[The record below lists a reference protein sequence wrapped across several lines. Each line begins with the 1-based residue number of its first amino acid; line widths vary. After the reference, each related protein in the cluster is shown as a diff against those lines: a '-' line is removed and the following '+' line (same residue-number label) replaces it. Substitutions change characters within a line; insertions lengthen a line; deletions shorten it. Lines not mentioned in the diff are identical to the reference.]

1 MHESDLCLGLTDE
14 TLEHLGKIGPK
25 AQKTSRRDLSVVLS
39 QVTWQPKDSSHL
51 LLIRTLDRIKQAQ
64 PLWPVQ

>member
-1 MHESDLCLGLTDE
+1 MNLICICIVCIGLTDE

-39 QVTWQPKDSSHL
+39 QVKTYL
-51 LLIRTLDRIKQAQ
+51 LKLLDF
-64 PLWPVQ
+64 LY

>member
-1 MHESDLCLGLTDE
+1 MSVSWVMLFVAVHASDLCLGLTDE

-39 QVTWQPKDSSHL
+39 QVNQL
-51 LLIRTLDRIKQAQ
+51 AINRISTI
-64 PLWPVQ
+64 

>member
-25 AQKTSRRDLSVVLS
+25 AQKTSRRDLAVVLS
-39 QVTWQPKDSSHL
+39 QVTLRLGLQSPD
-51 LLIRTLDRIKQAQ
+51 TDQD
-64 PLWPVQ
+64 V

>member
-1 MHESDLCLGLTDE
+1 MLVNECMNLICIYICCLGLTDE

-39 QVTWQPKDSSHL
+39 QVKIYL
-51 LLIRTLDRIKQAQ
+51 
-64 PLWPVQ
+64 